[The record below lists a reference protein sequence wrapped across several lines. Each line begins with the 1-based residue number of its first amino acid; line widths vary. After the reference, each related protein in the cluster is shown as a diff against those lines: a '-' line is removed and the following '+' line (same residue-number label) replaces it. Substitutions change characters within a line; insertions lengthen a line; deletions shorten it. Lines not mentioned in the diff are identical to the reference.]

1 MKDGTI
7 DHIGIATY
15 SLDESQ
21 QLWAILGFTQG
32 DDQINSEQ
40 GVKIRFMH
48 GNTSTRIELLE
59 PLGDDTPVGK
69 FMSKNGP
76 GIQQIAVRVADIEET
91 ISSLLIA
98 GVKMVSEEPTL
109 GADGHRIAP
118 YRRKRHPRRRPRYR
132 ILLCR

>member
-7 DHIGIATY
+7 DHIGIATP

-21 QLWAILGFTQG
+21 RLWAILGFKQG

-48 GNTSTRIELLE
+48 GNTTTRIELLQ

-69 FMSKNGP
+69 FISKNGP

-98 GVKMVSEEPTL
+98 GVKMVSETPTL
-109 GADGHRIAP
+109 GADGHRIAFV
-118 YRRKRHPRRRPRYR
+118 HPSSAGGVL
-132 ILLCR
+132 IELVESKK

>member
-1 MKDGTI
+1 MKDGMI
-7 DHIGIATY
+7 DHIGIATS

-109 GADGHRIAP
+109 GADGHRIAFV
-118 YRRKRHPRRRPRYR
+118 HPSSAGGVLIEPVESKK
-132 ILLCR
+132 

>member
-69 FMSKNGP
+69 FISKNGP
-76 GIQQIAVRVADIEET
+76 GVQQIAVRVADIEET
-91 ISSLLIA
+91 ISRLLSA
-98 GVKMVSEEPTL
+98 EVKMVSEVPTI
-109 GADGHRIAP
+109 GADGHRIAFV
-118 YRRKRHPRRRPRYR
+118 HPSSAGGVL
-132 ILLCR
+132 IELVESI